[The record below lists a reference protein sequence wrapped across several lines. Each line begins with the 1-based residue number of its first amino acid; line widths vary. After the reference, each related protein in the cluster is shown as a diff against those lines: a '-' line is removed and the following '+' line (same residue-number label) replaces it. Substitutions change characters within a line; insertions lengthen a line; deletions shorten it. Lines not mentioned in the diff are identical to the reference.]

1 MIYNMLNDKLS
12 KRSLFFLLFIFYLSN
27 FFLLGQQDFI
37 NKRPQLKAQFIDT
50 NINIDGEI
58 SSDIVWSKIKP
69 ITSLTQMTPNFG
81 SPVSEDTQI
90 RLAYNN
96 FYFYVSVIC
105 FDSSPEK
112 IQVSDSRR
120 DAALNDEDSFL
131 FIIDTF
137 NDQQNGFLFGTNS
150 DGKEFDAQINN
161 EGVGNRSSSRQQG
174 GVIGGTNIN
183 WDASW
188 DVSVKKGLYGWS
200 AEFAIPLKSIRFS
213 PGKNKTWGI
222 NFQRNISKNTEIAYW
237 APLPLTFDI
246 KRLSIAG
253 KLNNLNL
260 KNPKNLKLI
269 PYVIGQ
275 AVSKKSMSSSTFTQN
290 GDLGTDIK
298 YSLTPGLTMD
308 LTYNTDFAQVEVDEQ
323 QINIDRVNLFFPE
336 KRAFFLE
343 NAGQFSVGIP
353 GEIDLFFTR
362 RIGLENDG
370 SIVPIIGGG
379 RLSGKIGQTN
389 IGLLNMSTEGS
400 NDSSISKNNFS
411 VIRVNHDFSKS
422 RSSFGGIF
430 VNKFGLGGNNNYNR
444 VFALDGKLG
453 LGKKAQLSGFLS
465 RSNSPNIT
473 TKDFAYAIKAEYNWD
488 GWRLNASLSQV
499 GEGFNPEVGFLQ
511 RNAYY
516 KPEFLIWKTI
526 RTGKKGPLFEIRPH
540 IYRRTFYK
548 TNKDILSDYL
558 HVDNHWV
565 WPSGFEIHTGVNFTR
580 EVVYS
585 SFSIS
590 NIEIGNGDY
599 SHSELQFVAQTNPN
613 KNFFWYNKT
622 YIGGYYGGR
631 RTQFINSMN
640 LSLGNKFN
648 ADLNYNY
655 TKLVFEDKENL
666 NSIIAGLRLSYQ
678 FTPKI
683 FIQSLIQR
691 NNITN
696 VTSINARFGW
706 LQTAN
711 TGLFIVYNIVRDLD
725 WFDEINDS
733 IFSIKYT
740 YQFDLL

>member
-1 MIYNMLNDKLS
+1 MLHDKLS
-12 KRSLFFLLFIFYLSN
+12 QRSLILLIFIFYFNN

-37 NKRPQLKAQFIDT
+37 NKRPQLKAQFIDS

-105 FDSSPEK
+105 FDSSPEN
-112 IQVSDSRR
+112 IQVGDSRR

-298 YSLTPGLTMD
+298 YSLTP
-308 LTYNTDFAQVEVDEQ
+308 
-323 QINIDRVNLFFPE
+323 
-336 KRAFFLE
+336 
-343 NAGQFSVGIP
+343 
-353 GEIDLFFTR
+353 
-362 RIGLENDG
+362 
-370 SIVPIIGGG
+370 
-379 RLSGKIGQTN
+379 
-389 IGLLNMSTEGS
+389 
-400 NDSSISKNNFS
+400 
-411 VIRVNHDFSKS
+411 
-422 RSSFGGIF
+422 
-430 VNKFGLGGNNNYNR
+430 
-444 VFALDGKLG
+444 
-453 LGKKAQLSGFLS
+453 
-465 RSNSPNIT
+465 
-473 TKDFAYAIKAEYNWD
+473 
-488 GWRLNASLSQV
+488 
-499 GEGFNPEVGFLQ
+499 
-511 RNAYY
+511 
-516 KPEFLIWKTI
+516 
-526 RTGKKGPLFEIRPH
+526 
-540 IYRRTFYK
+540 
-548 TNKDILSDYL
+548 
-558 HVDNHWV
+558 
-565 WPSGFEIHTGVNFTR
+565 
-580 EVVYS
+580 
-585 SFSIS
+585 
-590 NIEIGNGDY
+590 
-599 SHSELQFVAQTNPN
+599 
-613 KNFFWYNKT
+613 
-622 YIGGYYGGR
+622 
-631 RTQFINSMN
+631 
-640 LSLGNKFN
+640 
-648 ADLNYNY
+648 
-655 TKLVFEDKENL
+655 
-666 NSIIAGLRLSYQ
+666 
-678 FTPKI
+678 
-683 FIQSLIQR
+683 
-691 NNITN
+691 
-696 VTSINARFGW
+696 
-706 LQTAN
+706 
-711 TGLFIVYNIVRDLD
+711 
-725 WFDEINDS
+725 
-733 IFSIKYT
+733 
-740 YQFDLL
+740 